1 MLRFVRTTKDEFHYH
16 SSINLTAF
24 RQVYKWKWCTCM
36 HIGWTDLFLH
46 PFENRN
52 GTKRDGT
59 VSFCI
64 KSGKGRRKVVS
75 VVGTHCKLKWENL
88 ISNWHI
94 KCVQFNFTPKTICA
108 TIIMPAI
115 QYRPLSALT
124 LHCRRSHLIRHTQRQ
139 SPQSLPWINVIC
151 WNCRAISGLAFK
163 RTQKSGRV
171 H

>member
-1 MLRFVRTTKDEFHYH
+1 MYFRASVCPDNKRWIPLSQLNKFN
-16 SSINLTAF
+16 SISPSV
-24 RQVYKWKWCTCM
+24 QMKMMYM
-36 HIGWTDLFLH
+36 HAYWLDGSFLH

-52 GTKRDGT
+52 GTKRDGM

-139 SPQSLPWINVIC
+139 SPQSLP
-151 WNCRAISGLAFK
+151 
-163 RTQKSGRV
+163 
-171 H
+171 